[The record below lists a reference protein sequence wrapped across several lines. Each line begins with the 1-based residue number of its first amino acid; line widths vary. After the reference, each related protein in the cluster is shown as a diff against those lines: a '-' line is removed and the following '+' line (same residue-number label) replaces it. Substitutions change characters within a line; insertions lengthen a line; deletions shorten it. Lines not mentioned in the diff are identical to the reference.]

1 MTARERRWSIRFV
14 DDLSDDLVDRV
25 ATFFEKYFPGVFGG
39 PCDPEIF
46 RWKLGATNPAG
57 SGILAVAVTD
67 DDEIA
72 GVMTATMKQ
81 MTVEGRPVLGA
92 ETGDTFT
99 HPDFRRAGRAAEL
112 SAGTTADHYLNRSVF
127 GRLVDEVSRSLFDQ
141 NVELVYGTPNDQ
153 SLPGYCRRGGYEV
166 APTAS
171 AQSWHCPLTRLFIDR
186 FPAATGRVTAQAFD
200 RIRQTLHRPPDSPQ
214 EMTTI
219 PLRRDTPTAVFN
231 KVDRIWDNVPSGQHI
246 SIVQDGAW
254 IRHRYALHPSQP
266 YDLHLL
272 GETDQPEAFAVSR
285 TITRSRGATSRCIAE
300 WSQSLVAD
308 PRRFGDLLARLIE
321 NTNDADTVSA
331 WTEQRPAMWIRML
344 RAGFVPVK
352 PVPVVLGC
360 NKLGRRTIDQAIP
373 FPLPIGWS
381 DNV

>member
-1 MTARERRWSIRFV
+1 MSVPDRQWRIRFV
-14 DDLSDDLVDRV
+14 DDLDGELVNRT
-25 ATFFEKYFPGVFGG
+25 AAFFDKYFPGVFGG

-67 DDEIA
+67 DEEIA

-81 MTVEGRPVLGA
+81 ITVEGRSVLGA
-92 ETGDTFT
+92 EVGDSFT
-99 HPDFRRAGRAAEL
+99 NPDFRRAGRAAEL
-112 SAGTTADHYLNRSVF
+112 SAGTSADHYLNRSVF
-127 GRLVDEVSRSLFDQ
+127 GRLVDEVSRSLFNQ
-141 NVELVYGTPNDQ
+141 NVEIVYGVPNDQ
-153 SLPGYCRRGGYEV
+153 ALPGWCRRGGYEV

-171 AQSWHCPLTRLFIDR
+171 AQSWHCPRTRLFIDR
-186 FPAATGRVTAQAFD
+186 FPAATGRVAAQAFD
-200 RIRQTLHRPPDSPQ
+200 RMRQTLRRSPDSPQ
-214 EMTTI
+214 EMRTI
-219 PLRRDTPTAVFN
+219 PLRRDTPTDVFN
-231 KVDRIWDNVPSGQHI
+231 EVDRIWDNVPSSQHI

-285 TITRSRGATSRCIAE
+285 MITRSHGSTTRCIAE
-300 WSQSLVAD
+300 WSQDLVAY
-308 PRRFGDLLARLIE
+308 PLRFGDLLARLIE
-321 NTNDADTVSA
+321 NANDEDTVSA

-352 PVPVVLGC
+352 SVPVVLGC
-360 NKLGRRTIDQAIP
+360 NKLGRRAIDQTIP
-373 FPLPIGWS
+373 FPFPIGWS